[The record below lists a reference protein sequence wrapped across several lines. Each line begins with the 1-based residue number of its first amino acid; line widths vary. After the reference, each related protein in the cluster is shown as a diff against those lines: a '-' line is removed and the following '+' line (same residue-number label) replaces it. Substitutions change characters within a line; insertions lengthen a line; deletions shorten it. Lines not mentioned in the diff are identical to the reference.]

1 MLHHIE
7 INVANL
13 AISRAFYDKLFADLG
28 YELDQ
33 EWEEGFSY
41 RYRDTYLVFVQTEE
55 DYREP
60 SYHRKRTGL
69 NHLAFVLLTKE
80 KVDSLHER
88 LRSEGVTL
96 LYEENYPHA
105 GGPDHY
111 AVFFE
116 DPDRLKIEVVWEVR
130 T

>member
-7 INVANL
+7 INVSNL
-13 AISRAFYDKLFADLG
+13 AISRVFYAKLFADLG
-28 YELDQ
+28 YELYQ

-41 RYRDTYLVFVQTEE
+41 RDKDSYLVFVQTKE
-55 DYREP
+55 DYKEP
-60 SYHRKRTGL
+60 SYHRKRTSL
-69 NHLAFVLLTKE
+69 NHLAFTLSTKE
-80 KVDSLHER
+80 KVDSLHNR

-96 LYEENYPHA
+96 LYEENSPYA